1 MLDMGSFGF
10 IIKTAYRD
18 SRKDIGKLMMFM
30 ASIVLGIAA
39 LVAINSFNYNL
50 VQDVDKQ
57 AATLLGADIVISDN
71 KPIPNELRII
81 ADSLPGEKASQTQL
95 FSMAY
100 LPNSDETQ
108 FISVKALEGAFPFY
122 GKLKADPQSASET
135 FRNSQTALVDEGMMI
150 QYNLEVG
157 DPIKIGV
164 ATFTIAGKLQSAF
177 GSAGLGGAFAPSVY
191 ISNNYLA
198 KTDLIK
204 PGSVI
209 DYEFYYKLTGD
220 FDPDEWKKTK
230 RKQFRDE
237 SVRIETI
244 EDRKENLN
252 EAFAGLNNFL
262 NLIALVSLL
271 LGCIGVASSVMIYI
285 KNKVS
290 SIAVFRC
297 LGMKGNQAFAIYFF
311 QIIILGFVGVV
322 VGAILGSLIQMYLPI
337 LFRDFLP
344 YEVEMALSPKAMIE
358 GSLVGLVITTLF
370 ALGPLLGVRDISPL
384 QTLRISE
391 DGNINRWTYLKIL
404 VYVGI
409 IASIFLFLWRLTAS
423 WKDGGVMTI
432 GLIIAF
438 LILIAVSKLIVWS
451 VRKFFPRGWS
461 YVFRQGLSNLYRPNN
476 QTQTLILSI
485 GLGTAVLTMLFII
498 QGLLLQNVSSME
510 AGNQPNTILYG
521 IEKEQKD
528 SLAQITKAYD
538 MPVIQQVP
546 IVTMNL
552 AGWKGRTKKDWLSD
566 TSRTASRWAI
576 NREARVSFR
585 DTLTAD
591 ETLIE
596 GTYTGSVAPGDSILI
611 SLADNWSRA
620 MDVEI
625 GDELV
630 WNVQG
635 AMLTTYVGSIR
646 EIEFNSMN
654 TRFFVLFPNGVLEQ
668 APQFQVLVTK
678 SPDTETTARYRR
690 DVVKAFPN
698 VSVIDL
704 GSILSALND
713 ILTKVSYVIKFM
725 AGFSILTG
733 LIVLIASL
741 LLSKYQRVKESVLLR
756 TIGAS
761 RKQIF
766 MINATEYTVLGSLS
780 AATGIVISLVASYFF
795 ATRTLELEF
804 SFQWLPILGVFLFV
818 VALTVIIGLLNSRDV
833 INKSPLEVLRRE
845 VG

>member
-1 MLDMGSFGF
+1 MSSFGF
-10 IIKTAYRD
+10 ILKTALRD
-18 SRKDIGKLMMFM
+18 SRKDIGKLAMFM

-50 VQDVDKQ
+50 VADIDKQ
-57 AATLLGADIVISDN
+57 SATLLGADIVISDN
-71 KPIPNELRII
+71 KPIPEELKVI
-81 ADSLPGEKASQTQL
+81 ADSIPGERASQLQL

-100 LPNSDETQ
+100 LPATDETQ
-108 FISVKALEGAFPFY
+108 FVSVKALEGGFPFY
-122 GKLKADPQSASET
+122 GVIKSDPSNASQV
-135 FRNSQTALVDEGMMI
+135 FRSSKTTLVDEGMMI
-150 QYNLEVG
+150 QYDLEVG
-157 DPIKIGV
+157 DSIKLGQS
-164 ATFTIAGKLQSAF
+164 TFAIAGKLQSAF
-177 GSAGLGGAFAPSVY
+177 GSTAVGGTFAPTVY
-191 ISNNYLA
+191 ISRDYLED
-198 KTDLIK
+198 TELVQ
-204 PGSVI
+204 PGSLV
-209 DYEFYYKLTGD
+209 DYEYYFKVPES
-220 FDPDEWKKTK
+220 FDSDGWKESR

-244 EDRKENLN
+244 AGRKENLN
-252 EAFAGLNNFL
+252 RAFANLNNFL

-271 LGCIGVASSVMIYI
+271 LGCIGVASSVMIYVR
-285 KNKVS
+285 NKIP

-297 LGMKGNQAFAIYFF
+297 LGMKGNQAFSIYFF
-311 QIIILGFVGVV
+311 QILVL
-322 VGAILGSLIQMYLPI
+322 GAIGVLIGAFLGSLIQMYLPV
-337 LFRDFLP
+337 LFKDFLP
-344 YEVEMALSPKAMIE
+344 YEVEMALSPKAIAE
-358 GSLVGLVITTLF
+358 GTIVGLVITTLF
-370 ALGPLLGVRDISPL
+370 ALGPLLGVRDVSPL
-384 QTLRISE
+384 QTLRVSE
-391 DGNINRWTYLKIL
+391 DGGISRWSILKIL

-409 IASIFLFLWRLTAS
+409 VLSIFGFLWRLTGT
-423 WKDGGVMTI
+423 WKDAGVMTL
-432 GLIIAF
+432 GLIGAF
-438 LILIAVSKLIVWS
+438 FILVGVSKLIIWA

-498 QGLLLQNVSSME
+498 QGLLLTNVSSME

-528 SLAQITKAYD
+528 ALAEMTKSFD
-538 MPVIQQVP
+538 LPLIQQVP

-552 AGWKGRTKKDWLSD
+552 DGWKGRTKKDWMAD

-585 DTLTAD
+585 DSLNSD
-591 ETLIE
+591 ELLVAGE
-596 GTYTGSVAPGDSILI
+596 FTGHVEPGDSILI
-611 SLADNWSRA
+611 SVDDGWAES
-620 MDVEI
+620 MDVGL

-635 AMLTTYVGSIR
+635 AKITTYVGSMR
-646 EIEFNSMN
+646 QIEFRSMQ
-654 TRFFVLFPNGVLEQ
+654 TRFFILFPTGVLEQ
-668 APQFQVLVTK
+668 APQFHVLVTK
-678 SPDTETTARYRR
+678 SPDTRTTAKYRSA
-690 DVVKAFPN
+690 VVKAFPN
-698 VSVIDL
+698 VSVVDL

-741 LLSKYQRVKESVLLR
+741 LLSKFQRIKESVLLR

-761 RKQIF
+761 TRQIF
-766 MINATEYTVLGSLS
+766 MINATEYTVLGALS
-780 AATGIVISLVASYFF
+780 AATGILISLVASYFF

-804 SFQWLPILGVFLFV
+804 DIQWLPILGVFLFV
-818 VALTVIIGLLNSRDV
+818 IAITVFIGLLNSREV
-833 INKSPLEVLRRE
+833 INKSPLEVLRKE

>member
-1 MLDMGSFGF
+1 MGSVGF
-10 IIKTAYRD
+10 IIRTALRD

-50 VQDVDKQ
+50 VSDIDKQ
-57 AATLLGADIVISDN
+57 SASLLGADIVISDN
-71 KPIPNELRII
+71 KPLPESLAQV
-81 ADSLPGEKASQTQL
+81 ADSLPGERASQLQL

-100 LPNSDETQ
+100 LPQSDETQ
-108 FISVKALEGAFPFY
+108 FVSIKALEGGFPFY
-122 GKLKADPQSASET
+122 GILKADPPSANET
-135 FRNSQTALVDEGMMI
+135 FRSSQTALVDDGMMY
-150 QYNLEVG
+150 QYELNVG
-157 DPIKIGV
+157 DSIKLGQ
-164 ATFTIAGKLQSAF
+164 ATFAIAGRLQSAF
-177 GSAGLGGAFAPSVY
+177 GGTAAGGAFAPSVY
-191 ISNNYLA
+191 ISKDYLEA
-198 KTDLIK
+198 TDLVQ
-204 PGSVI
+204 PGSLM
-209 DYEFYYKLTGD
+209 DYEYYYKLTEG
-220 FDPDEWKKTK
+220 FDADEWKKTR

-244 EDRKENLN
+244 EDRRENLN
-252 EAFAGLNNFL
+252 EAFTNLNNFL

-271 LGCIGVASSVMIYI
+271 LGCIGVASSVMIYV
-285 KNKVS
+285 KNKIP

-297 LGMKGNQAFAIYFF
+297 LGMKGNQAFAIYFI
-311 QIIILGFVGVV
+311 QILVLGAVGVLI
-322 VGAILGSLIQMYLPI
+322 GALLGSAIQMYLPV
-337 LFRDFLP
+337 LFKDFLP
-344 YEVEMALSPKAMIE
+344 YEVEMALSPRAMIE
-358 GSLVGLVITTLF
+358 GSIVGLVITTLF

-384 QTLRISE
+384 QTLRVSDE
-391 DGNINRWTYLKIL
+391 GGVRRWSVLKIA
-404 VYVGI
+404 VYVAI
-409 IASIFLFLWRLTAS
+409 LLSIFLFLWRLTGI
-423 WKDGGVMTI
+423 WKDAAVMSI
-432 GLIIAF
+432 GLLVAF
-438 LILIAVSKLIVWS
+438 FILVAVSKLIVWT

-485 GLGTAVLTMLFII
+485 GLGTSVLTMLFII
-498 QGLLLQNVSSME
+498 QGLLLRNVASME
-510 AGNQPNTILYG
+510 AGNQPNTIIYG

-528 SLAQITKAYD
+528 ALAELTKSYD
-538 MPVIQQVP
+538 LPIIQQVP

-552 AGWKGRTKKDWLSD
+552 AGWQGRSKQDWMAD

-585 DTLTAD
+585 DSLTAD
-591 ETLIE
+591 EELVE
-596 GTYTGSVAPGDSILI
+596 GVFTGYVAPGDSIFI
-611 SLADNWSRA
+611 SLADGWAES
-620 MDVEI
+620 MDVKI

-635 AMLTTYVGSIR
+635 AMITTYVGSIR
-646 EIEFNSMN
+646 RIEFNSMN
-654 TRFFVLFPNGVLEQ
+654 TRFFVLFPNGVLER

-678 SPDTETTARYRR
+678 SPDIETTARYRR

-704 GSILSALND
+704 GSILNAVND

-741 LLSKYQRVKESVLLR
+741 LLSKFQRVKESVLLR

-780 AATGIVISLVASYFF
+780 AATGILISLVASYFF

-804 SFQWLPILGVFLFV
+804 TIQWLPIIGVFLFV
-818 VALTVIIGLLNSRDV
+818 VGITVIIGLLNSREV

>member
-1 MLDMGSFGF
+1 MGSLGF
-10 IIKTAYRD
+10 IVKTALRD

-50 VQDVDKQ
+50 VSDIDKQ
-57 AATLLGADIVISDN
+57 AATLLGADIVISDD
-71 KPIPNELRII
+71 KPIPNELQVI

-100 LPNSDETQ
+100 LPSSDETQ
-108 FISVKALEGAFPFY
+108 FVSIKALEGGFPFY
-122 GKLKADPQSASET
+122 GILKAEPQSASET
-135 FRNSQTALVDEGMMI
+135 FRNTQTALVDEGMMI

-157 DPIKIGV
+157 DPIKLGQ
-164 ATFTIAGKLQSAF
+164 ATFKIAGKLQSAF
-177 GSAGLGGAFAPSVY
+177 GSSGMGGAFAPSIY
-191 ISNNYLA
+191 IA
-198 KTDLIK
+198 KDNLDKTELIK
-204 PGSVI
+204 PGSVT
-209 DYEFYYKLTGD
+209 DYEFYYKITEEV
-220 FDPDEWKKTK
+220 DPDEWKKTNRK
-230 RKQFRDE
+230 RFRDE

-244 EDRKENLN
+244 ADRKENLN

-285 KNKVS
+285 KNKVP

-297 LGMKGNQAFAIYFF
+297 LGMKGNQAFSIYFI
-311 QIIILGFVGVV
+311 QILVLGFVGVV
-322 VGAILGSLIQMYLPI
+322 VGAILGSLIQMYLPV
-337 LFRDFLP
+337 LFKDFLP
-344 YEVEMALSPKAMIE
+344 YEVEMALSPRAMIE
-358 GSLVGLVITTLF
+358 GSVVGLIITTLF

-391 DGNINRWTYLKIL
+391 DGNINRWSFLKIL
-404 VYVGI
+404 VYVAI
-409 IASIFLFLWRLTAS
+409 LASIFFFLWRLTSS
-423 WKDGGVMTI
+423 WKDGGVMTA
-432 GLIIAF
+432 GLMGAF
-438 LILIAVSKLIVWS
+438 LILVGVSKLIVWS

-498 QGLLLQNVSSME
+498 QGLLLQNVSAME

-521 IEKEQKD
+521 IEKEQKVA
-528 SLAQITKAYD
+528 LAEMTKSYD

-552 AGWKGRTKKDWLSD
+552 AGWKGRTKKDWLAD
-566 TSRTASRWAI
+566 TSRTASRWSI

-585 DTLTAD
+585 DTLTDD

-596 GTYTGSVAPGDSILI
+596 GTFTGSVEPGDSVFV
-611 SLADNWSRA
+611 SLADNWARA

-635 AMLTTYVGSIR
+635 AMITTYVGSIR

-678 SPDTETTARYRR
+678 SPDTETTAKYRR

-741 LLSKYQRVKESVLLR
+741 LLSKFQRVKESVLLR

-780 AATGIVISLVASYFF
+780 AATGIIISLVASYFF
-795 ATRTLELEF
+795 ATKTLELEF

-818 VALTVIIGLLNSRDV
+818 VGLTVVIGLLNSREV
-833 INKSPLEVLRRE
+833 INKSPLEVLRKE